1 MNSASLSDI
10 RILDLS
16 RILAG
21 PWATQTLADLGA
33 KVIKIERP
41 GVGDDT
47 RTWGPPFASQNS
59 YRESTYFLS
68 ANRGKYSVTVDFT
81 SKEGADL
88 IRKLAMNSDVFVENY
103 KVGGLAKYGLDYES
117 LRKVNPKLIYCSI
130 TGFGQ
135 KGLYAQRPG
144 YDALIQAMGGLMS
157 ITGEPDDRPGG
168 GPQKVGVAIV
178 DILAGMY
185 ATTAILAALH
195 ERERS
200 GEGQRI
206 DVSLLD
212 VQIAAL
218 ANQASA
224 YLMTGK
230 IPERLGS
237 AHPSIVPYQPFA
249 TSDGHVMLAIANDSQ
264 FRSFCKSIER
274 EDLALRFST
283 NESRVSGRDEL
294 VAILAEILKTK
305 PSKTWVE
312 LGEAK
317 GFPCG
322 PINRIDQVF
331 EDPHVQ
337 ENKTVVEIPHDRLGV
352 VRTVANPIRL
362 SRTPVSIAK
371 APPVLG
377 AHTEEVLK
385 NLGLSQEEI
394 DHLRENKVI

>member
-1 MNSASLSDI
+1 MNSLLSDLQV
-10 RILDLS
+10 LDLS

-33 KVIKIERP
+33 KVIKVERP
-41 GVGDDT
+41 EVGDDT
-47 RTWGPPFASQNS
+47 RSWGPPFASQNS
-59 YRESTYFLS
+59 YRESTYFLC
-68 ANRGKYSVTVDFT
+68 ANRGKRSVTIDFT
-81 SKEGADL
+81 TKEGAEL
-88 IRKLAMNSDVFVENY
+88 IRKMAARSDVFVENF

-117 LRKVNPKLIYCSI
+117 LRKLNPRLIYCSI

-135 KGLYAQRPG
+135 TGPYAKRPG

-206 DVSLLD
+206 DVALFD

-224 YLMTGK
+224 YLMTGQV
-230 IPERLGS
+230 PGRLGS
-237 AHPSIVPYQPFA
+237 AHPSIVPYQPFV
-249 TSDGHVMLAIANDSQ
+249 TSDGHVMLAIANDNQ
-264 FRSFCKSIER
+264 FRSFCTAIGR
-274 EDLALRFST
+274 EDLSARFPT
-283 NESRVSGRDEL
+283 NESRVSRREEL
-294 VAILAEILKTK
+294 IPILTEIFRTK
-305 PSKTWVE
+305 PMQAWVE
-312 LGEAK
+312 LGEAN

-331 EDPHVQ
+331 DDPHVR
-337 ENKTVVEIPHDRLGV
+337 ENQTVIEIPHERLGK
-352 VRTVANPIRL
+352 VRSVRNPIRL
-362 SRTPVSIAK
+362 SRTPVSMSM
-371 APPVLG
+371 APPILG

-385 NLGLSQEEI
+385 EFGITEEEI
-394 DHLRENKVI
+394 ERLREKHVI

>member
-1 MNSASLSDI
+1 MKSSLSNLHV
-10 RILDLS
+10 LDLS

-33 KVIKIERP
+33 KVIKVERP
-41 GVGDDT
+41 EVGDDT
-47 RTWGPPFASQNS
+47 RSWGPPFASQNS
-59 YRESTYFLS
+59 YRESTYFLC
-68 ANRGKYSVTVDFT
+68 ANRGKRSVTIDFT
-81 SKEGADL
+81 AKEGAEL
-88 IRKLAMNSDVFVENY
+88 IRKLAAKSDVFVENF
-103 KVGGLAKYGLDYES
+103 KVGGLAKYGLDYDS
-117 LRKVNPKLIYCSI
+117 LRKLNPKLIYCSI

-135 KGLYAQRPG
+135 TGPYAKRPG

-185 ATTAILAALH
+185 ATTAILAALY

-206 DVSLLD
+206 DVSLFD

-224 YLMTGK
+224 YLMAGQV
-230 IPERLGS
+230 PGRLGS

-249 TSDGHVMLAIANDSQ
+249 TSDGYVMLSIANDSQ
-264 FRSFCKSIER
+264 FRSFCASIGR
-274 EDLALRFST
+274 EDLSTQFPT
-283 NESRVSGRDEL
+283 NESRVSQRAEL
-294 VAILAEILKTK
+294 IPILAEIFRTK
-305 PSKTWVE
+305 PMKEWVE
-312 LGEAK
+312 LGEAN

-331 EDPHVQ
+331 DDPHVRA
-337 ENKTVVEIPHDRLGV
+337 NNTVMELPHERLGR
-352 VRTVANPIRL
+352 VRSVRNPIRL
-362 SRTPVSIAK
+362 SRTPISVTM

-385 NLGLSQEEI
+385 ELGLAEEEI
-394 DHLRENKVI
+394 RRLRESKVI